1 LVTLIEVKYEVFYK
15 NKKIKKQKKK
25 SDKETEGL
33 LTIPKTYLSR
43 LAGIIDG
50 DGYIAVNVVA
60 SAAVLKYASIW
71 LKIELIY
78 SDLKMLKAIQNV
90 LGIGRNRYNKR
101 TL

>member
-25 SDKETEGL
+25 SDKETAGL